1 MRDQAR
7 VVIVGGG
14 MMGAGLAYHLAE
26 EGWTDVMLIEK
37 GELTSGS
44 TWHAA
49 GQCPS
54 FIGDYNMAKIHHYSN
69 TLYPTLEEK
78 TGQYVSWHG
87 SGGLRLATTQEEVDW
102 FHQVAG
108 FAPNVGF
115 FMEVVSPERA
125 REINPFLNTDGVI
138 AAAWTTDDGHVDPA
152 GCCNALAAGARQMG
166 VTIVRHNRVLD
177 IEHLASGEWKVKTE
191 QGDVT
196 CEHVVN
202 AAGCYAREV
211 AAMMNTTAPIT
222 NMEHHY
228 IVTDAIPDFIARDA
242 EMPVMRDPWA
252 SCYYRQEQKAG
263 LIGIYESES
272 TEAWADQGGSPD
284 WDAENELFNDALDRV
299 LPYVE
304 KVFQRVPILGN
315 AGIKRIV
322 NGAIPHTP
330 DGNPLLGPAAGHP
343 NGWMCCGSSIGIAQ
357 GGGTGKY
364 LAQWMVHGD
373 SEINMAGVDPRRFG
387 GYADAAYTHAKSF
400 QDYAHMYIQHVPGDE
415 RPAGRPARTS
425 TLYKKLKGKGAVHT
439 EAFGWERP
447 KWFSL
452 DGRKEESSF
461 RHNNVFEVVADECRA
476 VRERVGIL
484 DLSSFAKFD
493 VRGADA
499 EAWLNGIYAN
509 RMPRKVG
516 GITLAHRLSEA
527 GRIEGES
534 TITKL
539 DEGWFRICSGAAWE
553 IRDGDALKDA
563 LDEDLDV
570 ELSNVTDDVGILV
583 VAGPK
588 SRDVL
593 GSLTDAD
600 LSTPAFRW
608 LTGQIISI
616 AGVELAA
623 LRVNY
628 VGSLGWELHAPMNK
642 LAELYD
648 AIWQAGEAHG
658 IADFGVYALNSL
670 RMEKAYKGLGAEL
683 TNEITPVEADIM
695 RFVKRDKEFVGKAA
709 VESVLQGEIATKIVY
724 GEMDATDSD
733 VRGGEPVFDGDRVI
747 GVTTSGGYGHSVG
760 KSLFFAYVEPGL
772 ADDGAQFEIE
782 VLGER
787 RPATVLAEPAYDPE
801 NEVLRA

>member
-1 MRDQAR
+1 MRDQAK

-14 MMGAGLAYHLAE
+14 MMGVGLAYHLAE

-54 FIGDYNMAKIHHYSN
+54 FIGDYNMAKMHHYSN
-69 TLYPTLEEK
+69 QLYPTLEEK
-78 TGQYVSWHG
+78 TGQYAGWHG
-87 SGGLRLATTQEEVDW
+87 AGGLRLAVTQAEVDM

-115 FMEVVSPERA
+115 FMEIVTPERA
-125 REINPFLNTDGVI
+125 KEINPFLNTDGVL
-138 AAAWTTDDGHVDPA
+138 AVAWTTDDGHVDPA
-152 GCCNALAAGARQMG
+152 GCCNAMAAGARQMG
-166 VTIVRHNRVLD
+166 VTIVRRNRVLD
-177 IEHLASGEWKVKTE
+177 IEQLPSGEWKVMTE

-196 CEHVVN
+196 CEYVVN

-211 AAMMNTTAPIT
+211 SDMMGTFAPIT

-228 IVTDAIPDFIARDA
+228 IVTEALPDFIARDE

-263 LIGIYESES
+263 LIGIYEWEA
-272 TEAWADQGGSPD
+272 TEAWAETGGSPA
-284 WDAENELFNDALDRV
+284 WDSENELFNDALDRV

-304 KVFQRVPILGN
+304 KVFQRVPIFGN

-330 DGNPLLGPAAGHP
+330 DGNPLLGPAAGLK
-343 NGWMCCGSSIGIAQ
+343 NAWMCCGSSIGIAQ
-357 GGGTGKY
+357 GGGAGKY

-373 SEINMAGVDPRRFG
+373 SEINMASVDPRRFG
-387 GYADAAYTHAKSF
+387 RYADTDYTRDKSF
-400 QDYAHMYIQHVPGDE
+400 QDYAHMYIQHLPGDE
-415 RPAGRPARTS
+415 RAAGRPARTS
-425 TLYKKLKGKGAVHT
+425 TLYEKLKGKGAVYT

-452 DGRKEESSF
+452 DGREEETGY
-461 RHNNVFEVVADECRA
+461 RHNNVFEVVAEECRA
-476 VRERVGIL
+476 VRERVGVL

-499 EAWLNGIYAN
+499 EAWLNQLFAN
-509 RMPRKVG
+509 KVPSKPG
-516 GITLAHRLSEA
+516 RIGLCHRLAEN
-527 GRIEGES
+527 GRIQGES

-539 DEGWFRICSGAAWE
+539 DEGWFHVCSGAAWE
-553 IRDGDALKDA
+553 IRDGDAFEQA
-563 LDEDLDV
+563 LDEELDV
-570 ELSNVTDDVGILV
+570 QIGNTSDDIGILV

-593 GSLTDAD
+593 AELTDAD
-600 LSTPAFRW
+600 LSNDAFRW
-608 LTGQIISI
+608 LTAQVIEV
-616 AGVELAA
+616 AGVQLAA

-628 VGSLGWELHAPMNK
+628 VGSLGWELHAPMSK
-642 LAELYD
+642 LPQIYD
-648 AIWQAGEAHG
+648 AVWKAGQAHG
-658 IADFGVYALNSL
+658 IADFGTYTLNSL
-670 RMEKAYKGLGAEL
+670 RMEKAYKGIGAEL

-695 RFVKRDKEFVGKAA
+695 RFVKLDKDFIGKAS
-709 VESVLQGEIATKIVY
+709 VERVLQAEPVTRICY
-724 GEMDATDSD
+724 GEVETEDTD
-733 VRGGEPVFDGDRVI
+733 VFGGEPVFDGDRVI

-760 KSLFFAYVEPGL
+760 KSLFFAYVEPDF
-772 ADDGAQFEIE
+772 AEPGAAFSVEL
-782 VLGER
+782 LGKKCA
-787 RPATVLAEPAYDPE
+787 ATVLADPAFDPA
-801 NEVLRA
+801 NEVLRS

>member
-14 MMGAGLAYHLAE
+14 MMGTGLAYHLAE

-69 TLYPTLEEK
+69 TLYPKLEEM

-87 SGGLRLATTQEEVDW
+87 SGGLRLATTREEVDW

-125 REINPFLNTDGVI
+125 REINPFLNTDGVL

-166 VTIVRHNRVLD
+166 VTIVRRNRVLD
-177 IEHLASGEWKVKTE
+177 IEHLPSGEWKVMTE

-211 AAMMNTTAPIT
+211 AAMMETTVPIT
-222 NMEHHY
+222 NMQHHY
-228 IVTDAIPDFIARDA
+228 IVTEAIPDFVARDE

-252 SCYYRQEQKAG
+252 SCYYRQEQKSG
-263 LIGIYESES
+263 LIGVYESES
-272 TEAWADQGGSPD
+272 TEAWTERGGSPA
-284 WDAENELFNDALDRV
+284 WEAENELFNDALDRV

-304 KVFQRVPILGN
+304 KVFQRVPIFGN

-330 DGNPLLGPAAGHP
+330 DGNPLLGPAAGHA

-387 GYADAAYTHAKSF
+387 GYADTDYTRAKSF
-400 QDYAHMYIQHVPGDE
+400 QDYAHMYILHVPGDE
-415 RPAGRPARTS
+415 RPAGRPTRSS
-425 TLYKKLKGKGAVHT
+425 TLYGKLKAKGAVYT

-452 DGRKEESSF
+452 NGSKEESSF
-461 RHNNVFEVVADECRA
+461 RRNNTFEIVAEECRA
-476 VRERVGIL
+476 VRERVAIL

-499 EAWLNGIYAN
+499 EAWLNTLYAN
-509 RMPRKVG
+509 RIPRKMG
-516 GITLAHRLSEA
+516 GIALAHRLSEA

-534 TITKL
+534 TIARL
-539 DEGWFRICSGAAWE
+539 GEDWFRISSGAAWE
-553 IRDGDALKDA
+553 IRDGDALNHA
-563 LDEDLDV
+563 LDDGHDV
-570 ELSNVTDDVGILV
+570 SIANVTDDVGILV
-583 VAGPK
+583 LVGPK

-593 GSLTDAD
+593 GALTDAD
-600 LSTPAFRW
+600 LSNAAFPW
-608 LTGQIISI
+608 LAARTIEV
-616 AGVELAA
+616 AGVGLAA
-623 LRVNY
+623 MRVNY
-628 VGSLGWELHAPMNK
+628 VGSLGWELHAPMNRIPK
-642 LAELYD
+642 LYD
-648 AIWQAGEAHG
+648 AIWQAGEGRG

-683 TNEITPVEADIM
+683 TNEITSVEADIM
-695 RFVKRDKEFVGKAA
+695 RFVRRDKDFIGKAA
-709 VESVLQGEIATKIVY
+709 VEAALQDEIATRIVY
-724 GEMDATDSD
+724 GEVDAADAD
-733 VRGGEPVFDGDRVI
+733 VRGGEPVFDGERVI
-747 GVTTSGGYGHSVG
+747 GVTTSGGYGHSVK
-760 KSLFFAYVEPGL
+760 KSLFFAYVEPGFVEP
-772 ADDGAQFEIE
+772 GATFDIE

-787 RPATVLAEPAYDPE
+787 RAAAVLAEPAYDPA
-801 NEVLRA
+801 NAALRA